1 MKSFLINEFDVPK
14 GSTLDIREL
23 RNKQANRANIIAEI
37 RKLTDDPRIAMN
49 DTILI
54 YYAGHGAT
62 MPPPEGWPGYS
73 PTPPTPEG
81 WSKDVEIQCI
91 VASDVVVSEKNRRHY
106 VSGVVLDRTL
116 SALLHDLADKHGS
129 NIVRRTVDSS
139 TFLVDSRLLSQTVIL
154 DCCHSGSGTRDSPQ
168 TVRSVDFRDPSGGRI
183 TVPSD
188 YDREIWSEFIGRGG
202 VVADEYRHAGLASHV
217 LLAACGSKEV
227 ASDGYSFTS
236 ALLEYFKTASLRFLS
251 YDVLIRTIDPNN
263 RLSYVT
269 EHLLKR

>member
-1 MKSFLINEFDVPK
+1 MKSFLVNEFDVPK

-49 DTILI
+49 DAILI

-81 WSKDVEIQCI
+81 WSRDVEIQCI
-91 VASDVVVSEKNRRHY
+91 VASDAVVSTENRRHY

-129 NIVRRTVDSS
+129 NIVRRMVNFFA
-139 TFLVDSRLLSQTVIL
+139 FLVYSLLSQTVIL
-154 DCCHSGSGTRDSPQ
+154 DCCHSGSGTRDCPQ
-168 TVRSVDFRDPSGGRI
+168 TVRSVDFRDPDGGRI

-188 YDREIWSEFIGRGG
+188 YDLEIWNKFIGRGG
-202 VVADEYRHAGLASHV
+202 LVADEYRHAGLASHV

-227 ASDGYSFTS
+227 ASDSYSFTS
-236 ALLEYFKTASLRFLS
+236 ALLKYLKTPSLDLKSLS
-251 YDVLIRTIDPNN
+251 YEVLIRTIDPNN
-263 RLSYVT
+263 
-269 EHLLKR
+269 HL